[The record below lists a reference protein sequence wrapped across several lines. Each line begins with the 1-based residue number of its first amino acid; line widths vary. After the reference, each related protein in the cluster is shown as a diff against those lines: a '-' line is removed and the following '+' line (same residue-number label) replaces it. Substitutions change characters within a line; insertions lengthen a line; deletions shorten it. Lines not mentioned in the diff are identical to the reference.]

1 LVWKGI
7 VLSTWVLLRGL
18 TRERRHWG
26 DFPETLKRECGDMEV
41 HTIDLP
47 GNGGLNALKS
57 PTRVTEM
64 AESCRHQLRELGI
77 APPYYLLAMSLGAM
91 VAVAWATRNPE
102 EIGGCVLINT
112 SLRSLSPFHHRLR
125 PQNYLKLASLLL
137 PGHDPDFRESIILQ
151 ITSNLPIS
159 PKKLSEWSAY
169 ARQNPV
175 SSRNALRQLLA
186 AVRYQPPSAIPF
198 PPVLVL
204 SSAQDRLVDPRCSKA
219 LAARWHCA
227 YAEHPS
233 AGHDL
238 PLDDAP
244 WVAEQIKR
252 WVYNATQTRLPG
264 SLQIAS

>member
-1 LVWKGI
+1 M
-7 VLSTWVLLRGL
+7 SSWVLLRGL

-26 DFPETLKRECGDMEV
+26 DFPEILKRQCSDAEV
-41 HTIDLP
+41 YAIDLP
-47 GNGGLNALKS
+47 GNGGLNAHES
-57 PTRVTEM
+57 PLLISEM
-64 AESCRHQLRELGI
+64 AESCRHQLREQGI
-77 APPYYLLAMSLGAM
+77 VPPYYVVAMSLGAM

-112 SLRSLSPFHHRLR
+112 SLRPFSPFHHRLR

-137 PGHDPDFRESIILQ
+137 PGCDPDYRESVILQ
-151 ITSNLPIS
+151 ITSNHPIS
-159 PKKLSEWSAY
+159 PERLSEWSDY

-186 AVRYQPPSAIPF
+186 AVRYQPPSAKPL

-204 SSAQDRLVDPRCSKA
+204 CSAQDRLVDARCSRT
-219 LAARWHCA
+219 LAACWHSTL
-227 YAEHPS
+227 AEHPS

-244 WVAEQIKR
+244 WVAEQIGR
-252 WVYNATQTRLPG
+252 WVHDSTQTRLPAG
-264 SLQIAS
+264 L

>member
-1 LVWKGI
+1 V
-7 VLSTWVLLRGL
+7 SNWVLLRGL
-18 TRERRHWG
+18 TREKRHWG
-26 DFPETLKRECGDMEV
+26 DFPEILKRECSDAEV
-41 HTIDLP
+41 YAIDLP
-47 GNGGLNALKS
+47 GNGGLNAHES

-77 APPYYLLAMSLGAM
+77 APPYYLVAMSLGAM
-91 VAVAWATRNPE
+91 VAVAWATRNPQ

-137 PGHDPDFRESIILQ
+137 PGCDPHFRESVILQ

-159 PKKLSEWSAY
+159 PEKLSEWSDY

-175 SSRNALRQLLA
+175 SSRNALRQLIA
-186 AVRYQPPSAIPF
+186 AVRYEPPSAKPL
-198 PPVLVL
+198 PPMLVL
-204 SSAQDRLVDPRCSKA
+204 SSARDRLVDPRCSQT
-219 LAARWHCA
+219 LAAHWHSA
-227 YAEHPS
+227 FAKHHS

-244 WVAEQIKR
+244 WVAEQIR
-252 WVYNATQTRLPG
+252 HWVHDSTPTRLPG
-264 SLQIAS
+264 GL